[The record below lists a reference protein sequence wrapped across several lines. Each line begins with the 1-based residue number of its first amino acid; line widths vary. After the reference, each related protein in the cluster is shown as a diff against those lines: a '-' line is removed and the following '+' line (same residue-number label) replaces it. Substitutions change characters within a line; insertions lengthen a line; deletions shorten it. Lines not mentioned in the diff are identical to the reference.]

1 MIENKLSEIQ
11 WKKLKDE
18 YDKDFEKYWT
28 YKDKVKF
35 GPISMEEFKKR
46 YSNSIELQNK
56 YTIK

>member
-35 GPISMEEFKKR
+35 GPIPMEEFKKR